1 MATIAIVGAG
11 FSGTLLTLHLLRR
24 CCAATRIHLIERNRQ
39 FGPGAAYSTGNASH
53 LLNVPAAKMSAFRDR
68 PGDFVDWLQDQEMPD
83 LGPGAG
89 PGTFVPRQLFGAYI
103 RSLLLSEMR
112 RPDNVGRLK
121 LSRGT
126 VGSLA
131 AGAGG
136 LTLSLD
142 RGRSIEADLA
152 VLAIGNF
159 PPEPPPGADDG
170 LLGSRLYRADPWG
183 ADTFT
188 ALDPEAPVMLLGT
201 GLTTIDAIISL
212 IDHGHRGPIHAL
224 SRRGLLPRR
233 HEAGATMAAPP
244 SPALPTRL
252 SQLTRSLR
260 EATSQAL
267 AEGRSWQPVLDQL
280 RPFTQDVWNALSA
293 EDRQRFLR
301 HLRPWWD
308 VHRHRMAPA
317 VADRI
322 AARRASGQ
330 LQIHVGRIERF
341 ETRADCVLVSYRR
354 RRSGEQVVLEAGR
367 VINCAGPG
375 CDYDRITDPLVRS
388 LLAAGLVRPDSLRL
402 GLDVTANCALKQRDG
417 SISRRLFAI
426 GPVTKAAFW
435 EMTAVPD
442 IRRQC
447 EFLGEF
453 LAAQLGAPVFA
464 AESRE
469 SGPGESGDR
478 PDRPRGTRLPAAAAV
493 TAPNR
498 ERLALLG

>member
-24 CCAATRIHLIERNRQ
+24 CCATTRIHLIERNRQ

-68 PGDFVDWLQDQEMPD
+68 PGDFVDWLQDQDATGLDPS
-83 LGPGAG
+83 GPGVG
-89 PGTFVPRQLFGAYI
+89 PSTFVPRQLFGSYI

-112 RPDNVGRLK
+112 RPENVGRLK

-126 VGSLA
+126 VGSLV

-142 RGRSIEADLA
+142 RGRSIDADLA

-159 PPEPPPGADDG
+159 PPEPPPGADDS

-183 ADTFT
+183 TDTFT
-188 ALDPEAPVMLLGT
+188 SLDPDAPVLLLGT

-212 IDHGHRGPIHAL
+212 IDQGHRGPIHAL
-224 SRRGLLPRR
+224 SRRGLLPRQ
-233 HEAGATMAAPP
+233 HEAKPASATPL

-260 EATSQAL
+260 AATAQAL
-267 AEGRSWQPVLDQL
+267 AEGHSWQPVLDQL

-308 VHRHRMAPA
+308 VHRHRMAPD

-322 AARRASGQ
+322 AAGRASGQ
-330 LQIHVGRIERF
+330 LQIHVGRIEHF
-341 ETRADCVLVSYRR
+341 ETGPDRILVSYRR
-354 RRSGEQVVLEAGR
+354 RRSGEPATLEVGR

-388 LLAAGLVRPDSLRL
+388 LLAAGLVRPDALRL
-402 GLDVTANCALKQRDG
+402 GLDVTANCALKHGDG

-453 LAAQLGAPVFA
+453 LATQLGAPVFA
-464 AESRE
+464 LESRD
-469 SGPGESGDR
+469 SGSGESGDR
-478 PDRPRGTRLPAAAAV
+478 PRGIRLPAP
-493 TAPNR
+493 TIRAPSL
-498 ERLALLG
+498 EHLALLG